1 MVKYTKYTL
10 NGLNWS
16 GGVELIVYS
25 GTISKFNNDVDNGII
40 ADLVKS
46 ELESRN
52 IVNNNESEFR
62 SWNNSLLH
70 MKNLLDYP
78 EMNKDIRVAIEY
90 QIPATSKRVDFIIS
104 GRDDNDNSN
113 VVIIE
118 LKQWEEAKRTSRED
132 LVTTYLAG
140 TMRSVPHPSY
150 QAYSYAKIIENYN
163 EYVQLSQIK
172 LYPCSYLHNYKEE
185 YREELENEL
194 YKDII
199 DISPVYLKRDL
210 HKLRE
215 FISKYVSKSDNGELM
230 YQIDHGKI
238 RPSKALQDTIVSMI
252 NGNQEFVMIDEQK
265 VVFSTI
271 KKLVENSIKRNE
283 KYTVIVEGG
292 PGTGKS
298 VIAVNLLAEFR
309 SLMVNYVTKN
319 AAPRNVY
326 FTKMRQGN
334 FKLNYVK
341 NLFKGSG
348 AFVDSNRNDFDC
360 LIVDEAHR
368 LNEKSGMFMNLGEN
382 QIKEIINA
390 SRVSVFFIDED
401 QIVTTKD
408 FGSINEIKKQAIA
421 LGSKVYSGDDF
432 KLSSQFRCNGS
443 DGYIS
448 FLDHILGIRET
459 ANFDGFDL
467 DYDIKIFNDP
477 VAMRNE
483 LRKLNQINNKSRM
496 IAGYCYE
503 WVTQKNA
510 DENVYD
516 IELENGFKAKWN
528 FSSTSTWAVDEN
540 SFEQVGCIHTSQGLE
555 FDYVGIIL
563 GSDIRYIAGK
573 VVTDSS
579 KRAKSDA
586 SLKGI
591 KSSKN
596 YALADRIIR
605 NTYKTLLS
613 RGQKGCF
620 IYCEDKELSK
630 YIESKIQDNHRRLVK
645 KYERSH

>member
-1 MVKYTKYTL
+1 M
-10 NGLNWS
+10 
-16 GGVELIVYS
+16 IVYS
-25 GTISKFNNDVDNGII
+25 GTISKFNNDVDNGMI

-46 ELESRN
+46 ELARRN
-52 IVNNNESEFR
+52 IINNNDSEFR
-62 SWNNSLLH
+62 SWDNSLLH
-70 MKNLLDYP
+70 MKNVLDYS

-104 GRDDNDNSN
+104 GKDEDDRSN

-118 LKQWEEAKRTSRED
+118 LKQWEAAQKTSRED

-140 TMRSVPHPSY
+140 TVRAVPHPSY
-150 QAYSYAKIIENYN
+150 QAYSYAETIKNYN
-163 EYVQLSQIK
+163 EYVQMNQIN
-172 LYPCSYLHNYKEE
+172 LYSCSFLHNYKEE
-185 YREELENEL
+185 YRSEIDNDL
-194 YKDII
+194 YKNII
-199 DISPVYLKRDL
+199 DISPVYLKRDVQ
-210 HKLRE
+210 KLRA
-215 FISKYVSKSDNGELM
+215 FIKKYVTKADNGELM

-238 RPSKALQDTIVSMI
+238 RPSKALQDSIVSMI

-271 KKLVENSIKRNE
+271 KKLVENSLKDNQ
-283 KYTVIVEGG
+283 KYTIIVEGG

-298 VIAVNLLAEFR
+298 VIAINLLAEFR

-341 NLFKGSG
+341 NMFKGSG
-348 AFVDSNRNDFDC
+348 AFVDAKTNDFDC

-368 LNEKSGMFMNLGEN
+368 LNQKSGMFMNLGEN

-408 FGSINEIKKQAIA
+408 FGSINEIKKQANL
-421 LGSKVYSGDDF
+421 LGSKVYTGDDF

-443 DGYIS
+443 DGYIA
-448 FLDHILGIRET
+448 FLDHILGIRDT
-459 ANFDGFDL
+459 ANYDGFDL
-467 DYDIKIFNDP
+467 DYDIKVYDDP
-477 VAMRNE
+477 VQMRDD

-503 WVTQKNA
+503 WVSQKNTA
-510 DENVYD
+510 DHIYD
-516 IELENGFKAKWN
+516 IELDNNFKAKWN
-528 FSSTSTWAVDEN
+528 FTSTNTWAVDEN

-555 FDYVGIIL
+555 FDYVGIIIGNDMRL
-563 GSDIRYIAGK
+563 VDGK
-573 VVTDSS
+573 VITDFT

-591 KSSKN
+591 KTTKN
-596 YALADRIIR
+596 YELADRIIR

-613 RGQKGCF
+613 RGQKGCY
-620 IYCEDKELSK
+620 IYCEDKALAEYL
-630 YIESKIQDNHRRLVK
+630 KIMIKLKR
-645 KYERSH
+645 

>member
-1 MVKYTKYTL
+1 M
-10 NGLNWS
+10 
-16 GGVELIVYS
+16 IVYS
-25 GTISKFNNDVDNGII
+25 GTISKFNNDVDNGMI

-46 ELESRN
+46 ELARRN
-52 IVNNNESEFR
+52 IINNNDSEFR
-62 SWNNSLLH
+62 SWDNSLLH
-70 MKNLLDYP
+70 MKNVLDYS

-104 GRDDNDNSN
+104 GKDEDDRSN

-118 LKQWEEAKRTSRED
+118 LKQWEAAQKTSRED

-140 TMRSVPHPSY
+140 TVRAVPHPSY
-150 QAYSYAKIIENYN
+150 QAYSYAETIKNYN
-163 EYVQLSQIK
+163 EYVQMNQIN
-172 LYPCSYLHNYKEE
+172 LYSCSFLHNYKEE
-185 YREELENEL
+185 YRSEIDNDL
-194 YKDII
+194 YKNII
-199 DISPVYLKRDL
+199 DISPVYLKRDVQ
-210 HKLRE
+210 KLRA
-215 FISKYVSKSDNGELM
+215 FIKKYVTKADNGELM

-238 RPSKALQDTIVSMI
+238 RPSKALQDSIVSMI

-271 KKLVENSIKRNE
+271 KKLVENSLKDNQ
-283 KYTVIVEGG
+283 KYTIIVEGG

-298 VIAVNLLAEFR
+298 VIAINLLAEFR

-341 NLFKGSG
+341 NMFKGSG
-348 AFVDSNRNDFDC
+348 AFVDAKTNDFDC

-368 LNEKSGMFMNLGEN
+368 LNQKSGMFMNLGEN

-408 FGSINEIKKQAIA
+408 FGSINEIKKQANL
-421 LGSKVYSGDDF
+421 LGSKVYTGDDF

-443 DGYIS
+443 DGYIA
-448 FLDHILGIRET
+448 FLDHILGIRDT
-459 ANFDGFDL
+459 ANYDGFDL
-467 DYDIKIFNDP
+467 DYDIKVYDDP
-477 VAMRNE
+477 VQMRDD

-503 WVTQKNA
+503 WISKKNTA
-510 DENVYD
+510 DHIYD
-516 IELENGFKAKWN
+516 IELDNNFKAKWN
-528 FSSTSTWAVDEN
+528 FTSTNTWAVDEN

-555 FDYVGIIL
+555 FDYVGIIIGNDMRL
-563 GSDIRYIAGK
+563 VDGK
-573 VVTDSS
+573 VITDFT

-591 KSSKN
+591 KTTKN
-596 YALADRIIR
+596 YELADRIIR

-613 RGQKGCF
+613 RGQKGCY
-620 IYCEDKELSK
+620 IYCEDKALAEYL
-630 YIESKIQDNHRRLVK
+630 KIMIKLKR
-645 KYERSH
+645 